1 MVFDVIVFVM
11 RKIFFRFIIL
21 PIIGVLVQGCY
32 TWPSFVIGD
41 SSGYITYDRNTRKLE
56 VLWEKH
62 IVVKDSLHG
71 ASLVESSRDNKQV
84 MKSCE

>member
-1 MVFDVIVFVM
+1 M
-11 RKIFFRFIIL
+11 RKVHFRFVII

-41 SSGYITYDRNTRKLE
+41 SSGYISYDRNTRKLE

-62 IVVKDSLHG
+62 IEVKDSLHG
-71 ASLVESSRDNKQV
+71 ASLVDSVQDNKRV
-84 MKSCE
+84 KKSFE